1 MLSKNQELDLAN
13 TNNEESS
20 WKEIETVMGVSLS
33 KDFSALNWIG
43 CAKRAAPALE
53 IPRIDYSV
61 KKPYGRAEP
70 VIGRAP
76 PSRKERINAVG
87 QTDVEAHDLKAA
99 MREDFAR
106 RLTAARMRKGWNQS
120 ELARNAAKHV
130 DDGVFG
136 RALVSSYERARM
148 FPNPFHLKAL
158 SATLGVQPDDSRRRP
173 CQRSRSRRLK

>member
-1 MLSKNQELDLAN
+1 ML
-13 TNNEESS
+13 
-20 WKEIETVMGVSLS
+20 
-33 KDFSALNWIG
+33 
-43 CAKRAAPALE
+43 
-53 IPRIDYSV
+53 
-61 KKPYGRAEP
+61 
-70 VIGRAP
+70 
-76 PSRKERINAVG
+76 G
-87 QTDVEAHDLKAA
+87 QADVEAHDPKAA

-158 SATLGVQPDDSRRRP
+158 SAALGVQPDDLAPSAMPKVEEPASEIEVRDLGNGRVLLRVN
-173 CQRSRSRRLK
+173 QQTEWKIALKVLELLRSNGET